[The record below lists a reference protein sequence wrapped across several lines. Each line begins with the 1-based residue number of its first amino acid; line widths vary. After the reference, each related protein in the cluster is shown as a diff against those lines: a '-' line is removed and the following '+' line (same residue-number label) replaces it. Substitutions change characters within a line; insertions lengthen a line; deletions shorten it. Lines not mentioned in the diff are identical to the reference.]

1 MNLKDVKYVYFVGI
15 GGIGMSA
22 LVRYF
27 IDLGKKVAGYDK
39 TETDLTQKLIAEGA
53 QIHYTDDLN
62 AIPQVFKNKQDTLVI
77 YTPAI
82 PKNHTELYYFTSEN
96 FTVLKRAAVL
106 GLISKAYKTVAVA
119 GTHGKT
125 SISSFTAFLLSNSE
139 VKCSAFLGGI
149 AKNFNSNFVS
159 NPKSEL
165 VVVEADEFDR
175 SFLHLTPQI
184 ALVSA
189 TDADHL
195 DIYGTKEA
203 VVESFANFVSNV
215 KKGGV
220 AVLKKGIELPKPE
233 GITSYTYALT
243 EHADFYASDITIING
258 KSFFKLNTP
267 FGNIENASIYLP
279 GKLNIENAVAASA
292 MALLAGMSLE
302 ELKIALP
309 KFIGVERRFDIHVQ
323 NENILYIDDYA
334 HHPEEI
340 RATLSSIRTNYSN
353 SKILAVFQPHLY
365 TRTRDFAQEFGK
377 SLSIADRVIVTNIY
391 PAREEPIEG
400 VSSLL
405 ITDSISVPNEICSLE
420 QVLAKISSYKFDILI
435 TMGAG
440 DISNLVKPIS
450 DFLKN
455 NKK

>member
-1 MNLKDVKYVYFVGI
+1 MNLKDIKYVYFVGI

-39 TETDLTQKLIAEGA
+39 TETELTQKLVIEGA

-82 PKNHTELYYFTSEN
+82 PKSHTELNYFTSEN

-125 SISSFTAFLLSNSE
+125 SISSFTAFLLSNSK

-159 NPKSEL
+159 NPNSEL

-203 VVESFANFVSNV
+203 VVESFANFVANV

-220 AVLKKGIELPKPE
+220 AVLKKGIELAKPE
-233 GITSYTYALT
+233 GITCYTYALT

-267 FGNIENASIYLP
+267 FGSIENASIYLP

-302 ELKIALP
+302 ELKTSLP
-309 KFIGVERRFDIHVQ
+309 KFVGVERRFDIHVQ
-323 NENILYIDDYA
+323 NETVLYIDDYA

-340 RATLSSIRTNYSN
+340 KATLSSIRTNYSN
-353 SKILAVFQPHLY
+353 AKILAVFQPHLF
-365 TRTRDFAQEFGK
+365 TRTRDFAEEFGK
-377 SLSIADRVIVTNIY
+377 SLSIADQVMVTNIY
-391 PAREEPIEG
+391 PAREEPIAD
-400 VSSLL
+400 VSSTL
-405 ITDSISVPNEICSLE
+405 ITDSISVPNEICSLNE
-420 QVLAKISSYKFDILI
+420 VLSKISTYKFDILI

-450 DFLKN
+450 DLLKN